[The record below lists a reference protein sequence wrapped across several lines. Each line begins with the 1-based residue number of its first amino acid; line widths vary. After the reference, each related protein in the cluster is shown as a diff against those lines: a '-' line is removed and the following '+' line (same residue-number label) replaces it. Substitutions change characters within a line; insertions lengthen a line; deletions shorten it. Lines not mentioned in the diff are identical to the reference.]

1 MELDGLGG
9 HLHSGLGAEEL
20 GHSGVGAVGDAV
32 VFLVVCRAAE
42 QTGGLHFGLEVGH
55 LELRVLELG
64 DAAAELL
71 ALLGVLDGLVHST
84 LGDAEGLAG
93 DTDTAAVEG
102 LHGEA
107 EAFAQLTQL
116 TVFRDAAILEDKLG
130 GGAAADTHL
139 LLLLADA
146 EAGVGLLDDEGA
158 DALGAEA
165 LVGHGDDDEHVG
177 VAAVGDENLAAVEHP
192 LVAVE
197 DSGGL
202 LTGGVG
208 TGVGLGEA
216 EGADPLAAGELGQV
230 LHLLLLGAGLKDG
243 GGAEAGVGGEDD
255 ARGGADA
262 AELLDGHAVHDVG
275 AAGTAV
281 LRGDGDAHQA
291 DLGHLLNGLHG
302 ETLLLVD
309 FGGEGLDL
317 LLCKLANHLQ
327 EEFFLFGEAKIHILC
342 FWDYK
347 STRLRVYEFG
357 NDPYAF

>member
-9 HLHSGLGAEEL
+9 HLHSGLGGEEL
-20 GHSGVGAVGDAV
+20 GHSGIGGVGDAV

-42 QTGGLHFGLEVGH
+42 QTGGLHLGLEVGH
-55 LELRVLELG
+55 LELRVLELA
-64 DAAAELL
+64 DALAELF

-93 DTDTAAVEG
+93 DTDTATVEG

-107 EAFAQLTQL
+107 EALAQLTQL
-116 TVFRDAAILEDKLG
+116 AVFRDAAVLEDKLG

-146 EAGVGLLDDEGA
+146 EARVGLLDDEGA

-192 LVAVE
+192 VVTVL
-197 DSGGL
+197 DGDGL
-202 LTGGVG
+202 LAGGVG

-230 LHLLLLGAGLKDG
+230 FHLLLLGAGLKDG
-243 GGAEAGVGGEDD
+243 GAAEGGVGREDD

-275 AAGTAV
+275 AAGAAV
-281 LRGDGDAHQA
+281 LGGDGDAHEA
-291 DLGHLLNGLHG
+291 YLGHLLDGLHG

-309 FGGEGLDL
+309 FGGEGLDF

-327 EEFFLFGEAKIHILC
+327 EEFFLFGEAKIHIL
-342 FWDYK
+342 F
-347 STRLRVYEFG
+347 FG
-357 NDPYAF
+357 GVRWSEGE